1 MDTEVWM
8 KGSRKGIRAL
18 KLRRKERATGNKVKI
33 HPLWGTLTPSG
44 LAARSPSVKRQ
55 RCLC

>member
-1 MDTEVWM
+1 M